1 MGNIPDEKI
10 DRAAIEMKLE
20 IPQDKVDNEAAALR
34 SELLYG
40 LQYQRLTSGNPYVD
54 QDDLRRR
61 LEDIPREAL
70 RQVKTQMVLERIA
83 QDQGLTVTRQELEQ
97 ETCAISQRQNIPMER
112 ILDFLGEDLEPIRRD
127 LLLRKAEEWI
137 LKN

>member
-40 LQYQRLTSGNPYVD
+40 LQYQLLTSGNPYVD
-54 QDDLRRR
+54 QDDLQRR

-97 ETCAISQRQNIPMER
+97 ETRAISQRQNIPMER